1 MSFYHGILDEKSL
14 ESIESM
20 EEEYSDGKKLF
31 N

>member
-1 MSFYHGILDEKSL
+1 MSFYHRILDEESL